1 MCRHT
6 CLLVFMFACTY
17 KLFQVTYLLIFANDT
32 GRFDFNFSACQ
43 LQEKNSAFQNN
54 PTLISLFMSLFFGCE
69 KKHTIEYHYNFVFNF
84 RFV

>member
-32 GRFDFNFSACQ
+32 GRFDFNFLLASC
-43 LQEKNSAFQNN
+43 
-54 PTLISLFMSLFFGCE
+54 
-69 KKHTIEYHYNFVFNF
+69 KKKTVRFKTIRH
-84 RFV
+84 